1 MISIRNAI
9 VVLGLS
15 TAVAVGTVATPAG
28 ASLADSAT
36 VSTAISTTT
45 VAPVTN
51 LVGSLNCAPK
61 STMSATWTRS
71 TTARVTGYE
80 LNVHFSDGFVQTV
93 PLGPTATSWSDT
105 IDKYYVTAYSI
116 QYSVTTITDYG
127 WIKSSTKTAAFQC

>member
-1 MISIRNAI
+1 VISIRNAL

-28 ASLADSAT
+28 ASLADSES

-51 LVGSLNCAPK
+51 LVGGLNCAPN

-80 LNVHFSDGFVQTV
+80 LKVHFSDGVVQTV
-93 PLGPTATSWSDT
+93 PLGPTATSWSDR

-127 WIKSSTKTAAFQC
+127 WIKGSTKTATFRC

>member
-1 MISIRNAI
+1 MISIRNVL

-28 ASLADSAT
+28 ASLADSES

-51 LVGSLNCAPK
+51 LVGDLNCNPK
-61 STMSATWTRS
+61 STMSATWTRAS
-71 TTARVTGYE
+71 TARVKGYE
-80 LNVHFSDGFVQTV
+80 LDVHFSDGVVQTV
-93 PLGPTATSWSDT
+93 RLGPTATSWSDT

-127 WIKSSTKTAAFQC
+127 WTKSSTKTAAFKC